1 MLIMMIRYFCMLG
14 VLLYPSVS
22 LTYSDNYEKR
32 IAKQLVEGP
41 TAQEVLWSE
50 VSGREFVMLYQGYH
64 SEQVKGALIILHQM
78 GAHPDW
84 PQVIN
89 PIRTRLPDL
98 GWATLSIQLPVL
110 SPEQAIADYGLTL
123 NNAKRRVRAAVKLL
137 RKRGFLNIIVIG
149 HSFGAATAAN
159 ALSDNDL
166 KDVKAFV
173 GISMQAPQFLSPR
186 LKLLKQLQ
194 AIDIPILDIYGSDDN
209 SKILREV
216 DDRRLAAQKNANE
229 SYQQVSIEGAG
240 HYFTGFEDVLVRR
253 MNDWMTRT
261 SEGTAAM
268 VNAESVFTEQAK
280 QAPKSGE

>member
-1 MLIMMIRYFCMLG
+1 MMIRYFCLLG
-14 VLLYPSVS
+14 VLLYPSAS
-22 LTYSDNYEKR
+22 LTYSDHYEKR

-41 TAQEVLWSE
+41 IAQEVLWAE
-50 VSGREFVMLYQGYH
+50 VSGREFVMLYRGYH
-64 SEQVKGALIILHQM
+64 SKQAKGVLIVLHQM

-89 PIRTRLPDL
+89 PIRTRLPAL

-123 NNAKRRVRAAVKLL
+123 DNAKQRVRAAVKLL
-137 RKRGFLNIIVIG
+137 QKRGFLNIIIIG
-149 HSFGAATAAN
+149 HSFGAATAAY
-159 ALSDNDL
+159 ALSDNEL
-166 KDVKAFV
+166 KGVKAFV

-240 HYFTGFEDVLVRR
+240 HYFTGFEDVLIRR
-253 MNDWMTRT
+253 VNDWMTRT
-261 SEGTAAM
+261 SEGIGAM
-268 VNAESVFTEQAK
+268 VNAEEMFTEQAK